1 MPTAYSYI
9 RFSSIKQKDGDSKD
23 RQQELI
29 NSWKKDNASF
39 HFSTKSFKDLGV
51 SGYSGKHLKTEE
63 GMGAILKAITEKK
76 IVKGDVILVEAVN
89 RIGRLPTSKMN
100 TLISSILDAG
110 ISIITLE
117 DNIVYSEDT
126 IDNDPSRIYILIGKI
141 QQAHAYSKNLSRLL
155 ISSRKSTRNK
165 VIAGEKQKITKLC
178 PWWLEYNDNNQQWVE
193 LPEQVKV
200 VNIIFDKYISGSGIQ
215 RITKELNTSHKQ
227 GIRNSNKGWHG
238 SAISRCLFD
247 RRVLGELI
255 VNQRSDTPQT
265 IENYFPEVIN
275 RDIYLKV
282 LGLKKARLKERDF
295 FKRKEKHIKKKPFDI
310 FSGLV
315 FCKCGAEAQLL
326 NKGKNSWLYQC
337 KKSIRSTCNESRSM
351 NKDILHLHLRLYL
364 YQIFQYSYEQNLV
377 DILDEHENDREDYQ
391 ARIDKLQVKSNR
403 IQKLYAEGVAGD
415 EIIEELH
422 LIRQEISDLTKL
434 KEGQDNYD
442 PLKESFDIKDLLEMD
457 IEGFS
462 INTLLKNLKVQV
474 HLFGNFQALLMLNGV
489 KALVVGKIT
498 KTGKGSVSMVPEGK
512 MFYTLT
518 NEGIEIKGNTFR
530 ENNINEV
537 KLLIDENVGE

>member
-29 NSWKKDNASF
+29 DNWRKANSTF
-39 HFSTKSFKDLGV
+39 HFSDKSFKDLGV

-63 GMGAILKAITEKK
+63 GMGAILKAINEKK

-110 ISIITLE
+110 VSIITLE
-117 DNIVYSEDT
+117 DSIVYSENT

-141 QQAHAYSKNLSRLL
+141 QQAHEYSKNLSRLL
-155 ISSRKSTRNK
+155 VSSRKSTRNK
-165 VIAGEKQKITKLC
+165 VIAGEQRKITKLC
-178 PWWLEYNDNNQQWVE
+178 PWWLKYDDINQQWVE
-193 LPEQVKV
+193 LPDQVEV
-200 VNIIFDKYISGSGIQ
+200 VNIIFDKYICGSGIQ
-215 RITKELNTSHKQ
+215 RIAKELNTSHKQ
-227 GIRNSNKGWHG
+227 GIRNSKKGWHG

-247 RRVLGELI
+247 RRVLGELV
-255 VNQRSDTPQT
+255 VNQRSDKPQI
-265 IENYFPEVIN
+265 IENYFPEVIK

-282 LGLKKARLKERDF
+282 LGFKEARLKERDF
-295 FKRKEKHIKKKPFDI
+295 FKRKEKNIKKKPFDI
-310 FSGLV
+310 FNGLV

-326 NKGKNSWLYQC
+326 NKGNNNWLYQC

-364 YQIFQYSYEQNLV
+364 YQIFQYTCEEN
-377 DILDEHENDREDYQ
+377 LDEIENDKEDYQ
-391 ARIDKLQVKSNR
+391 ARIDELKVKSNR

-422 LIRQEISDLTKL
+422 LIQQEISDLTKL
-434 KEGQDNYD
+434 KEEQYNYN
-442 PLKESFDIKDLLEMD
+442 PLKESFNIKDLLDMD

-462 INTLLKNLKVQV
+462 INTLLKRLKVRV
-474 HLFGNFQALLMLNGV
+474 HLFGNFQALLMLSGV

-498 KTGKGSVSMVPEGK
+498 KTGKGSISMAPEGQV
-512 MFYTLT
+512 FYTLT
-518 NEGIEIKGNTFR
+518 NEGIEIKGKMFK
-530 ENNINEV
+530 ENNINGV
-537 KLLIDENVGE
+537 NLFIGENVGE